1 MASWWS
7 AKPDEDRKSSW
18 AVTNGNKRWPASTH
32 PLIFSLPL
40 SLSLSSYF
48 FPHCY
53 EIKRFVRRRR
63 RLRRRVTIR
72 EYLAPCQPAPIQ
84 SILASNN
91 STAHPRLLHFHFF
104 SFFLSFFFSG
114 RDSSTL
120 FRRES
125 TLPEGDQDRPAT
137 NLLSRFDKV
146 RIGINKFG
154 ISNFRKF
161 LCLRLLLFGF
171 GSLGIGLNISDRNKA
186 QAKNTR
192 RSSSISSFHPWY
204 NICPRRLH
212 CCRAMSMREV
222 DYSKIVGRY

>member
-7 AKPDEDRKSSW
+7 AKPDEDRKSFW

-104 SFFLSFFFSG
+104 FFFFFLSFSLDKIVPLCFEENRRFQKG
-114 RDSSTL
+114 IKIGQRLIFCRDSTKFESEL
-120 FRRES
+120 INSEFR
-125 TLPEGDQDRPAT
+125 
-137 NLLSRFDKV
+137 
-146 RIGINKFG
+146 
-154 ISNFRKF
+154 ISGNFSVYDSS
-161 LCLRLLLFGF
+161 
-171 GSLGIGLNISDRNKA
+171 SLDLDHSVLDCSDRNKA

-222 DYSKIVGRY
+222 DYSKIMGRY